1 MKAITFTPR
10 ARNAMRQH
18 ANRANLI
25 MSKIEQYAADPAAQA
40 NNVKK
45 LKGRE
50 DYRLR
55 VGDFRV
61 LFSEAED
68 TITIHDIGPRG
79 GIYD

>member
-1 MKAITFTPR
+1 MKAIVYTAAARR
-10 ARNAMRQH
+10 ALRGH
-18 ANRANLI
+18 ANRAELI
-25 MSKIEQYAADPAAQA
+25 LAKIEQYAAAPETQA

-45 LKGRE
+45 LRGCL

-61 LFSEAED
+61 VFSETKD

>member
-1 MKAITFTPR
+1 MKTITYTPR
-10 ARNAMRQH
+10 AARALREH
-18 ANRANLI
+18 ANRAQLI
-25 MSKIEQYAADPAAQA
+25 LSKIEQYAADPAAQA

-45 LKGRE
+45 LRGRH

-61 LFSEAED
+61 VFSETND

-79 GIYD
+79 GIYE

>member
-1 MKAITFTPR
+1 MKQVIYSVDAIQALR
-10 ARNAMRQH
+10 KH
-18 ANRANLI
+18 SNRKSMI
-25 MSKIEQYAADPAAQA
+25 MSKIDAYAKDPAAQA

-45 LKGRE
+45 SKGRP

-61 LFSEAED
+61 IFSETND
-68 TITIHDIGPRG
+68 TITIHGVGPRD

>member
-1 MKAITFTPR
+1 MVYTAA
-10 ARNAMRQH
+10 ARRTLREH
-18 ANRANLI
+18 ANRTDLI
-25 MSKIEQYAADPAAQA
+25 LTKIEQYAATPEAQA
-40 NNVKK
+40 NNIKK
-45 LKGRE
+45 LRGRS

-61 LFSEAED
+61 VFSETED

>member
-1 MKAITFTPR
+1 VKAIIYTSVARR
-10 ARNAMRQH
+10 ALRQH
-18 ANRANLI
+18 ANRADLI
-25 MSKIEQYAADPAAQA
+25 LSKIEQYAADPSAQS

-45 LKGRE
+45 LRGRV

-61 LFSEAED
+61 VFSETAD
-68 TITIHDIGPRG
+68 TITIHDIGLRG

>member
-1 MKAITFTPR
+1 
-10 ARNAMRQH
+10 MRQH

-25 MSKIEQYAADPAAQA
+25 TAKIDQYAADPGAQA
-40 NNVKK
+40 TNVKK
-45 LKGRE
+45 LRGRE

-61 LFSEAED
+61 VFSETDD

>member
-1 MKAITFTPR
+1 MKAIIYTPVARR
-10 ARNAMRQH
+10 ALRQH
-18 ANRANLI
+18 ANRADLI
-25 MSKIEQYAADPAAQA
+25 LSKIEQYAVDPAAQS

-45 LKGRE
+45 LRGRV

-55 VGDFRV
+55 VGDFRIV
-61 LFSEAED
+61 FSETAD

>member
-1 MKAITFTPR
+1 MKEVFYTVDAIK
-10 ARNAMRQH
+10 ALRQH
-18 ANRANLI
+18 ANRKAAI
-25 MSKIEQYAADPAAQA
+25 MAKIDAYAKDPAAQA

-45 LKGRE
+45 LKGRR

-61 LFSEAED
+61 IFSETKT